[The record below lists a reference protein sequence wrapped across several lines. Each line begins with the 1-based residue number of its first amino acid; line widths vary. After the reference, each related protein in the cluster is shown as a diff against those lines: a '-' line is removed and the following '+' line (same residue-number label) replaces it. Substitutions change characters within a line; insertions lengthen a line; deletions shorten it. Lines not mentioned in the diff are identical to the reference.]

1 MFLQSFCLHFV
12 ISYNFVDAKL
22 NHYAII
28 SQKRSTFASGIIQN
42 TKTKTFLRYEDQETL
57 DNFDDSND
65 DNRYCW
71 SFCWR
76 ADFWV
81 WLVSNIGSRCC
92 MAHYCYNLCTD
103 DDARTIILLCLIHS
117 FLSTLSHLLRIGAN
131 GFFLFYTFAHKN
143 KKKWDIQHYLGTSCW
158 VSAFMAA
165 NQ

>member
-42 TKTKTFLRYEDQETL
+42 TKIKTFLRYEDQETL

-76 ADFWV
+76 AD
-81 WLVSNIGSRCC
+81 L
-92 MAHYCYNLCTD
+92 
-103 DDARTIILLCLIHS
+103 
-117 FLSTLSHLLRIGAN
+117 
-131 GFFLFYTFAHKN
+131 
-143 KKKWDIQHYLGTSCW
+143 
-158 VSAFMAA
+158 
-165 NQ
+165 